1 MLKNQEKQENHIKD
15 LKTELEPLNNVSKT
29 DLINMIRKL
38 ALLTEQFDK
47 LVIKNKFG
55 PDIYNIIESYCLD
68 KFYEK
73 VFKNQCILY
82 EQFRTKNS
90 GIKTGYM
97 AYHDPDL
104 FFVVYLAYV
113 NMALLD
119 KKYFELIPE
128 LMDQGILKN
137 IFLTSIYQVPN
148 NFPEKLKNIVQYL
161 FRTKTHVDISFE
173 TIPPLFRTDGSTV
186 PAYHHVY
193 IKHNKEPLIPQQKP
207 EWEMT
212 RSKEFPIHYNRFRD
226 FQIFEFRKTR
236 NKNFYLIGETPTMSI
251 WGTQQLE
258 KYFNSKTF
266 ITSEEQDFNNQLW
279 ADSPEISY
287 VSDDANFWESLDA
300 KSYAN
305 MENAMEG

>member
-1 MLKNQEKQENHIKD
+1 MLKNQEKHENQIKG
-15 LKTELEPLNNVSKT
+15 LQIELEPLNNVSKT
-29 DLINMIRKL
+29 DLINIIKKS
-38 ALLTEQFDK
+38 ALLTKQFEK
-47 LVIKNKFG
+47 LSVKNKFG
-55 PDIYNIIESYCLD
+55 YDIYNIIESYYLD
-68 KFYEK
+68 KYYEK

-82 EQFRTKNS
+82 EQFKTKNS

-113 NMALLD
+113 NMSLLD
-119 KKYFELIPE
+119 QKYFELIPE
-128 LMDQGILKN
+128 LMDKGILKN

-161 FRTKTHVDISFE
+161 FRTETHVDISFE

-212 RSKEFPIHYNRFRD
+212 RSKEFPAYYNRFRD
-226 FQIFEFRKTR
+226 FQNFDFRKTR
-236 NKNFYLIGETPTMSI
+236 NKIFYLIGETPTMSI
-251 WGTQQLE
+251 WRTQPLE
-258 KYFNSKTF
+258 KNFNPKNF
-266 ITSEEQDFNNQLW
+266 ITSEEQDFINQLW

-300 KSYAN
+300 ESYAKV
-305 MENAMEG
+305 ENAMEG

>member
-1 MLKNQEKQENHIKD
+1 MLKNQEQHENHIKD
-15 LKTELEPLNNVSKT
+15 LQTELEPLNNVSKT
-29 DLINMIRKL
+29 NLINMIRKS

-55 PDIYNIIESYCLD
+55 PDIYNIIESYYLD

-97 AYHDPDL
+97 AYHDLDL
-104 FFVVYLAYV
+104 FFFVYLAYV
-113 NMALLD
+113 NMSLLYQ
-119 KKYFELIPE
+119 KYFELNPE

-137 IFLTSIYQVPN
+137 MFLTSIYQVPN
-148 NFPEKLKNIVQYL
+148 NFLEKLKNIVKYL
-161 FRTKTHVDISFE
+161 FRTETHVDISFE
-173 TIPPLFRTDGSTV
+173 TIPPLFRTDRCTV
-186 PAYHHVY
+186 SAYHHVY

-212 RSKEFPIHYNRFRD
+212 RSKEFPVYYNRFRD

-236 NKNFYLIGETPTMSI
+236 NKISFLIGETPTMSI
-251 WGTQQLE
+251 
-258 KYFNSKTF
+258 
-266 ITSEEQDFNNQLW
+266 
-279 ADSPEISY
+279 
-287 VSDDANFWESLDA
+287 
-300 KSYAN
+300 
-305 MENAMEG
+305 